1 LAAGSQAAAAVLS
14 ELNNGEIRIT
24 LLISMLLLR
33 SAQMNASREKIAQCS
48 QSEKVFQHKITPVHV
63 IFSDMN
69 HLVSA
74 PKLQETELRAGH
86 ATFQSDISHLTLKI
100 K

>member
-1 LAAGSQAAAAVLS
+1 MSQLY
-14 ELNNGEIRIT
+14 NGEIRIKNMV
-24 LLISMLLLR
+24 ISMLLEH

-48 QSEKVFQHKITPVHV
+48 LSEKVLPNFTPVHV
-63 IFSDMN
+63 LFTKN
-69 HLVSA
+69 LRER
-74 PKLQETELRAGH
+74 LQETGIRAGH